1 MHKYISFND
10 NDNHSD
16 SEKQVSCNKI
26 KQILIISSM
35 LEKLPINKVLPIFFP
50 FLTLFIYGC
59 NNFNN
64 SNRTSSYT
72 TTVTTTTVKKDLPQ
86 VVATTS
92 VLCDL
97 TKQIA
102 GKTINLNCLTSPSI
116 NPKVYQPTPE
126 DKQAIN
132 QAKVIIFNGYNLE
145 PGLEKFILSSKNT
158 APKLPV
164 AKIAISSPLMITR
177 NGKTV
182 ADPYVWHN
190 VKNTIKMIDVI
201 SINLV
206 RTIPENAE
214 LYKNNTKKVKNQLLQ
229 LDSWIKTRIKSIPP
243 RKRSL
248 VTTHNA
254 MAYYVR
260 AYGLKLAGN
269 LRFLSPTEKKS
280 DGKVH
285 NLAENLAKTQV
296 PTIFIQPTISPE
308 LIKAVATKAQVNISD
323 RQLFV
328 ENLGL
333 PGSNADTYQKMMTTN
348 TRTIL
353 EGLQGTYLRFEK

>member
-1 MHKYISFND
+1 
-10 NDNHSD
+10 
-16 SEKQVSCNKI
+16 
-26 KQILIISSM
+26 M
-35 LEKLPINKVLPIFFP
+35 LEKLPLNKAWRIFLAVL
-50 FLTLFIYGC
+50 TVSVYGC
-59 NNFNN
+59 DNFNN

-72 TTVTTTTVKKDLPQ
+72 TTVTTTIVQKDLPS

-102 GKTINLNCLTSPSI
+102 GRTINLSCLTSPSI
-116 NPKVYQPTPE
+116 NPKVYQPTPA
-126 DKQAIN
+126 DRQAIN

-145 PGLEKFILSSKNT
+145 PGLEKFILSSKNK

-164 AKIAISSPLMITR
+164 AKIAVPSPLMITR
-177 NGKTV
+177 NGRKV

-190 VKNTIKMIDVI
+190 AKNAVKMVDVI

-214 LYKNNTKKVKNQLLQ
+214 LYKSNTKKIKNQLLE
-229 LDSWIKTRIKSIPP
+229 LDSWIKTRIESIPAN
-243 RKRSL
+243 KRTL
-248 VTTHNA
+248 ITTHNE

-260 AYGLKLAGN
+260 AYGLKLAGT
-269 LRFLSPTEKKS
+269 LRFISPTEQTS
-280 DGKVH
+280 DTKVKL
-285 NLAENLAKTQV
+285 LAKTLQKTQV
-296 PTIFIQPTISPE
+296 PTIFAQPTISPQ
-308 LIKAVATKAQVNISD
+308 LINAVAKEARVNISQ
-323 RQLFV
+323 RQLYT

-333 PGSNADTYQKMMTTN
+333 PGSEADSYQKKMVAN

-353 EGLQGTYLRFEK
+353 EGLEGTYLIFDK